1 MWTWTMLRMNGSA
14 LGESGAPDTRRGLR
28 TGCCAR
34 SVVSGNTETGERSP
48 GLNEGRGRTVRIS
61 GV

>member
-1 MWTWTMLRMNGSA
+1 MNGSA